1 MFIKSLS
8 LSCSKDFILS
18 ESFSDQLEEI
28 FLEFP
33 DLEYEIQETK
43 ILVWNEKF
51 LNNENISFGDY
62 LKIGKKLKTFGLENQ
77 IFNDENYKNFF
88 KIEKLELAE
97 PLSRG
102 QMLSVDFL
110 DAMIAKVDK
119 NDPKLLEVL
128 AKIETIRKK

>member
-18 ESFSDQLEEI
+18 ENFSDQLEEI

-43 ILVWNEKF
+43 ILVWNENF

-62 LKIGKKLKTFGLENQ
+62 LEIGKKLKTFGLENQ

-88 KIEKLELAE
+88 KIEKLELE
-97 PLSRG
+97 EHLLTE
-102 QMLSVDFL
+102 QMPSTETL
-110 DAMIAKVDK
+110 DAMIAKVEK

-128 AKIETIRKK
+128 AKIEKIRKK

>member
-62 LKIGKKLKTFGLENQ
+62 LEIGKKLKTFGLENQ

-88 KIEKLELAE
+88 KIEKLELE
-97 PLSRG
+97 EHLPTE
-102 QMLSVDFL
+102 QMPSVDFL
-110 DAMIAKVDK
+110 DAMIAKVEK

>member
-28 FLEFP
+28 FLDFP
-33 DLEYEIQETK
+33 DLEYETRENK
-43 ILVWNEKF
+43 ILVWNENF
-51 LNNENISFGDY
+51 INRENISFVDY
-62 LKIGKKLKTFGLENQ
+62 QEIGKKLKNFGLENQ

-88 KIEKLELAE
+88 KMEKLKTGEHLPA
-97 PLSRG
+97 G
-102 QMLSVDFL
+102 QMPSTDAL

-119 NDPKLLEVL
+119 NDPKLLEIL
-128 AKIETIRKK
+128 EIEKIRKK